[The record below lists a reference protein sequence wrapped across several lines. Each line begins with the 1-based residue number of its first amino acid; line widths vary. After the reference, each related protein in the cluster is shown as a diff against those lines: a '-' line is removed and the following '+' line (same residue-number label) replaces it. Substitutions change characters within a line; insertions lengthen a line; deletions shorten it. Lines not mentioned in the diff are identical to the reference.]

1 VSKDKATE
9 GLLDE
14 NGEIIV
20 QAKTTEA
27 IEIRRPTDLAMREEV
42 DIQIT
47 TAKAYPRDVVACV
60 ADAIAIATMNQDV
73 AESCIY
79 AIDKGGEHI
88 TGPSVRLAEI
98 LVSCWGNIRAQ
109 AKVGAEEEFYVTGIG
124 EVMDVQRNV
133 AFRTEVRRSIRKRNG
148 QRYGADMIATAANAA
163 SSIAFRNAAF
173 RVVPKAVVD
182 TVYEKARRAAIGT
195 VKTLEERRARAMAK
209 FAQLGVD
216 SKRICEK
223 LGVKSEAEITV
234 EHLEVLYGT
243 WNRIREGEA
252 TVEDEFQVPP
262 TTAEM
267 AAAARSIKTGP
278 VAPTVKQAS
287 PQATE
292 PEPAAVG
299 VPSNHERVMEII
311 QKLAGEYR
319 RSGVDGRKTRGMA
332 IEAIRAVCKKDTA
345 MWDESDFT
353 LVIAEV
359 DKEIARLAN
368 AGEQVAMN
376 EEATP

>member
-216 SKRICEK
+216 AKRICEK
-223 LGVKSEAEITV
+223 LGVKAEAEITV

-243 WNRIREGEA
+243 WNKIREGEA
-252 TVEDEFQVPP
+252 SIDDAFPLA
-262 TTAEM
+262 TTADESR
-267 AAAARSIKTGP
+267 AAMEALTRGP
-278 VAPTVKQAS
+278 VSVPAPAV
-287 PQATE
+287 PATE
-292 PEPAAVG
+292 PSAPPAK
-299 VPSNHERVMEII
+299 PSNHERVMEII

-345 MWDESDFT
+345 TWDESDFT
-353 LVIAEV
+353 QVIAEV
-359 DKEIARLAN
+359 DAEIARLAN